1 MSRFS
6 SNEFSLNFKSTIGVD
21 YATRRIQ
28 PGGQII
34 KGQIC
39 DSAGQESPYY
49 RGSLGAF
56 IVYDITR
63 KVSFENV
70 ERWLR
75 ELRDHTDQTVVVM
88 LAGNK
93 ASSLKSRS
101 NRRSQGVCRK
111 RAHVFYGNI
120 GSQGDKR

>member
-1 MSRFS
+1 M
-6 SNEFSLNFKSTIGVD
+6 T
-21 YATRRIQ
+21 
-28 PGGQII
+28 
-34 KGQIC
+34 
-39 DSAGQESPYY
+39 SPYY

-56 IVYDITR
+56 IVYDITQ

-93 ASSLKSRS
+93 ADLAHL
-101 NRRSQGVCRK
+101 
-111 RAHVFYGNI
+111 RAVPTDEAKAFAEREHMFFYGNI